1 MLEYPWFGMKK
12 VARVLTRFHGVAAFV
27 VIAGF
32 SLIGCDDSNK
42 WFDKPLNPFKAPSGY
57 SYASLGDARV
67 DRVITAN
74 DLMDASG
81 ACPNYTAPASPGPAE
96 GAPPPQDGAALYGGG
111 VALGMSE
118 CEVVSRLGR
127 ATSVNFGAAPN
138 GSRSAVATYQTGPRP
153 GIYRFEGGR
162 LAEMDRVEGLPPP
175 AAEKK
180 PAKKKSV
187 KPANPNGGAAGT
199 D

>member
-27 VIAGF
+27 VIAGL

-138 GSRSAVATYQTGPRP
+138 GSRSAVVTYQTGPRP